1 MKFSALELR
10 HFLLQLPAGL
20 RRFTLIV
27 IDLCF
32 LLGSIFFTY
41 HVLPTTD
48 SGIFFYKEIE
58 WLYSVSCC
66 FAFFIYVFTGQYD
79 GLTRYFKSKALY
91 FLAFRNLCLISLI
104 IFIGFSFKLSLPS
117 FSSFFVLWIIVTSL
131 TGSIRFILRDLLLK
145 LRTSQ
150 KKHELKNVAVYGAG
164 SFGAQIA
171 AAILQSNTKNLSIVV
186 DDDSKLWN
194 RNINGILINSPNTLK
209 RNSNKFDEILIAIP
223 SLTRTEFKN
232 LFHKLQYLG
241 KPILRVP
248 SLDQISSGQ
257 VIMDS
262 IRPILIEDLLGR
274 DPLPE
279 ESKLLFPAIK
289 DKIICVTGAGGSI
302 GSELC
307 LQIEKLSPSLLI
319 IIDHSESNLYHLN
332 QELSIKNTIN
342 VLPILGSVTDS
353 ELIKNLFNN
362 YNIDIVFHAAAYKHV
377 PLVELN
383 PLEGIYNNV
392 RSTFI
397 ISSVAYQSN
406 IKQVVLIST
415 DKAVRPT
422 NVMGASKRLAE
433 LIIQAF
439 AHKVKFD
446 PINKNKITT
455 KFSLVRFGNVLGSS
469 GSVVPLFRKQI
480 KSGGPITVTH
490 KNVIRYFMTI
500 SEAAQLVIQS
510 TLLAKGGDLF
520 LLDMGEPIKIF
531 DLAKQMISLSGLSF
545 KNKNN
550 IDGDIEIVF
559 TGLRPGEKLYE
570 ELLIDAKAQVTSHPK
585 IFTANE
591 KYFKP
596 HELWPDLKKL
606 EESLAMK
613 DKSATY
619 NLMSKLVKEWAQ

>member
-1 MKFSALELR
+1 
-10 HFLLQLPAGL
+10 
-20 RRFTLIV
+20 
-27 IDLCF
+27 
-32 LLGSIFFTY
+32 
-41 HVLPTTD
+41 
-48 SGIFFYKEIE
+48 
-58 WLYSVSCC
+58 
-66 FAFFIYVFTGQYD
+66 
-79 GLTRYFKSKALY
+79 
-91 FLAFRNLCLISLI
+91 
-104 IFIGFSFKLSLPS
+104 
-117 FSSFFVLWIIVTSL
+117 
-131 TGSIRFILRDLLLK
+131 
-145 LRTSQ
+145 RTSQ

-223 SLTRTEFKN
+223 SLTRAEFKN

-274 DPLPE
+274 DPLSE

-289 DKIICVTGAGGSI
+289 DKVICVTGAGGSI

-397 ISSVAYQSN
+397 ISS
-406 IKQVVLIST
+406 
-415 DKAVRPT
+415 
-422 NVMGASKRLAE
+422 
-433 LIIQAF
+433 
-439 AHKVKFD
+439 
-446 PINKNKITT
+446 
-455 KFSLVRFGNVLGSS
+455 
-469 GSVVPLFRKQI
+469 
-480 KSGGPITVTH
+480 
-490 KNVIRYFMTI
+490 
-500 SEAAQLVIQS
+500 
-510 TLLAKGGDLF
+510 
-520 LLDMGEPIKIF
+520 
-531 DLAKQMISLSGLSF
+531 
-545 KNKNN
+545 
-550 IDGDIEIVF
+550 
-559 TGLRPGEKLYE
+559 
-570 ELLIDAKAQVTSHPK
+570 
-585 IFTANE
+585 
-591 KYFKP
+591 
-596 HELWPDLKKL
+596 
-606 EESLAMK
+606 
-613 DKSATY
+613 
-619 NLMSKLVKEWAQ
+619 